1 MSKKTGGIVF
11 FEKKKHPYNGFEK
24 WQGIYTISNSQKQ
37 EMYHSCKQI

>member
-1 MSKKTGGIVF
+1 MIIADLFYKVKLM
-11 FEKKKHPYNGFEK
+11 NGFEK